1 MAEGILAGLRPAGR
15 QRDDPRAFRWPEEV
29 PWSLLGED
37 YVRSWGRDGRGR
49 MRAEHKEITG
59 QSGSGKS
66 YLLATAL
73 QLRARLYDSAE
84 IAIVTKQDDDSI
96 PLLGWPETS
105 DFGELRRYRQAV
117 FWPRTDLKGEDRERY
132 HEGMLYD
139 LLSRLWVKDANTVI
153 AFDEIGYV
161 ESLSSRLKKF
171 IRMMWREARGNGIS
185 IVAMKQRP
193 IGVVRDQHSESRWKA
208 VFPPADMG
216 DMERFAELLG
226 RVRDWAPV
234 LESLDQEA
242 HQFVLRNSFT
252 KEAYISWIDVPL
264 RALPSQQRQ
273 EPRATG
279 ELLYGQQKR

>member
-1 MAEGILAGLRPAGR
+1 VAEGILAGLRPAGQ
-15 QRDDPRAFRWPEEV
+15 QRDGGGFSWPEEV
-29 PWSLLGED
+29 PWSLLSED

-66 YLLATAL
+66 YFLATAL

-84 IAIVTKQDDDSI
+84 IAIATKEDDDSI
-96 PLLGWPETS
+96 PLLGWPEVDTF
-105 DFGELRRYRQAV
+105 DDLRRYRQAV
-117 FWPRTDLKGEDRERY
+117 FWPRTPLKGEDRERY
-132 HEGMLYD
+132 HEKALYD
-139 LLSRLWVKDANTVI
+139 LLSRLWTKDANTVI

-161 ESLSSRLKKF
+161 EALSNRLRKF
-171 IRMMWREARGNGIS
+171 IRMMWREARSNGIS

-193 IGVVRDQHSESRWKA
+193 VGVVRDQHSESRWKA

-252 KEAYISWIDVPL
+252 KECYITWVDTPL
-264 RALPSQQRQ
+264 RPLPSQQHQ
-273 EPRATG
+273 EPRGTG
-279 ELLYGQQKR
+279 ELLYGRQKG